1 MTRVFLNSVR
11 INNLNKVDF
20 INLLIVICLYL
31 HFNTTQVWFQ
41 FYLGRRDSVKYCPRI
56 EQYWSITVFFTQCLH
71 GAILIAA
78 LQKVPAFPGYKAIL
92 QRLKFLP
99 SFWTWIVLIIILLS
113 RIVSLSF
120 SSESSLQMLI
130 MIVFS
135 VSYVV
140 KILLMGFFNYT
151 QLKMLKNNY
160 PKSVFV
166 LSKLALFV
174 FVVECLVS
182 FAMSFL
188 SMLLKVEEIPNLGKG
203 EKLDVMRTSD
213 ILRQV
218 SVAFFRLKILSFFWQ
233 KLFVDD
239 KNILSNFEN
248 LPDWAIVVWRGTRI
262 SNSNNVNDARE
273 VNKKEKK
280 KKEMRGE
287 SKVPFHPRS
296 RLRMFSKWST
306 TR

>member
-1 MTRVFLNSVR
+1 
-11 INNLNKVDF
+11 
-20 INLLIVICLYL
+20 
-31 HFNTTQVWFQ
+31 
-41 FYLGRRDSVKYCPRI
+41 
-56 EQYWSITVFFTQCLH
+56 
-71 GAILIAA
+71 
-78 LQKVPAFPGYKAIL
+78 
-92 QRLKFLP
+92 
-99 SFWTWIVLIIILLS
+99 
-113 RIVSLSF
+113 
-120 SSESSLQMLI
+120 MLI

-140 KILLMGFFNYT
+140 KILLMGFLNYT

-160 PKSVFV
+160 PKFVFV

-203 EKLDVMRTSD
+203 EKLGVMRTSD

-218 SVAFFRLKILSFFWQ
+218 SVAFCRLKILSFFWQ

-248 LPDWAIVVWRGTRI
+248 LP
-262 SNSNNVNDARE
+262 N
-273 VNKKEKK
+273 
-280 KKEMRGE
+280 
-287 SKVPFHPRS
+287 
-296 RLRMFSKWST
+296 
-306 TR
+306 

>member
-1 MTRVFLNSVR
+1 M
-11 INNLNKVDF
+11 
-20 INLLIVICLYL
+20 
-31 HFNTTQVWFQ
+31 
-41 FYLGRRDSVKYCPRI
+41 
-56 EQYWSITVFFTQCLH
+56 
-71 GAILIAA
+71 
-78 LQKVPAFPGYKAIL
+78 
-92 QRLKFLP
+92 
-99 SFWTWIVLIIILLS
+99 
-113 RIVSLSF
+113 
-120 SSESSLQMLI
+120 
-130 MIVFS
+130 
-135 VSYVV
+135 

-203 EKLDVMRTSD
+203 EKLGVMRTSD

-248 LPDWAIVVWRGTRI
+248 LPD
-262 SNSNNVNDARE
+262 
-273 VNKKEKK
+273 
-280 KKEMRGE
+280 
-287 SKVPFHPRS
+287 
-296 RLRMFSKWST
+296 
-306 TR
+306 

>member
-1 MTRVFLNSVR
+1 
-11 INNLNKVDF
+11 
-20 INLLIVICLYL
+20 
-31 HFNTTQVWFQ
+31 
-41 FYLGRRDSVKYCPRI
+41 
-56 EQYWSITVFFTQCLH
+56 
-71 GAILIAA
+71 
-78 LQKVPAFPGYKAIL
+78 
-92 QRLKFLP
+92 
-99 SFWTWIVLIIILLS
+99 
-113 RIVSLSF
+113 
-120 SSESSLQMLI
+120 MLI

-203 EKLDVMRTSD
+203 EKLGVMRTSD

-248 LPDWAIVVWRGTRI
+248 LPD
-262 SNSNNVNDARE
+262 
-273 VNKKEKK
+273 
-280 KKEMRGE
+280 
-287 SKVPFHPRS
+287 
-296 RLRMFSKWST
+296 
-306 TR
+306 